1 MLKKKEAMMVQAW
14 RRRGELALLSLP
26 LHNYNKTCTM
36 KAKVFVISI
45 KWICEIDTKREEK
58 ERGVGLTMKN
68 ASAEIF
74 YLKLMDVKVIVS
86 INA

>member
-26 LHNYNKTCTM
+26 LHNYNKT
-36 KAKVFVISI
+36 
-45 KWICEIDTKREEK
+45 
-58 ERGVGLTMKN
+58 MKN

>member
-1 MLKKKEAMMVQAW
+1 
-14 RRRGELALLSLP
+14 
-26 LHNYNKTCTM
+26 M

-68 ASAEIF
+68 SSAEIF
-74 YLKLMDVKVIVS
+74 YLKLMDGCKG
-86 INA
+86 NCEY